1 MRALELGCN
10 VIDTSA
16 NYSDGGSEHV
26 IGDVIHEMTSH
37 LNVLTRD
44 VRCVSDRSRLTGF
57 PN

>member
-26 IGDVIHEMTSH
+26 IGDVIHEMTRH
-37 LNVLTRD
+37 LKVLQRD
-44 VRCVSDRSRLTGF
+44 VRPWSIDRALTL
-57 PN
+57 N